1 MTQFSTIQRG
11 KIHEFLGMTLDFTKQ
26 GKVMIMMT
34 DYIENMPDSL
44 DPDMDGVKTTPA
56 ASYLFDVNPN
66 AEPLNEGKAQVFHHH
81 VANTLF
87 HANNRGLIYRQSW
100 HQNQGTRC

>member
-11 KIHEFLGMTLDFTKQ
+11 KIHEFLGMTRDFTKQ
-26 GKVMIMMT
+26 GRVMILMT

-44 DPDMDGVKTTPA
+44 DSDMDGVKTTPA

-66 AEPLNEGKAQVFHHH
+66 AECLNEGKALVFHYF
-81 VANTLF
+81 VAKTLF
-87 HANNRGLIYRQSW
+87 LCKQS
-100 HQNQGTRC
+100 RPDL